1 MWLKCIDLS
10 FPSSFTFSI
19 LKEVGTNEEFVIV
32 ISLESVLPISK
43 DLKSMLSWLK
53 VMKGYFPIALTFNVR
68 LSS

>member
-1 MWLKCIDLS
+1 
-10 FPSSFTFSI
+10 
-19 LKEVGTNEEFVIV
+19 
-32 ISLESVLPISK
+32 LPISK

>member
-32 ISLESVLPISK
+32 ISLESVLPMSK

>member
-1 MWLKCIDLS
+1 MWLKFIDLS